1 MKTLPQR
8 KCIGCKS
15 SFDKKDLIRIV
26 KSPEGTISLD
36 KTGKKNGRGA
46 YICKNDKCLETAF
59 KKKQLDY
66 AFKEKV
72 EASVYET
79 LKKEF
84 EEQCQMIKE

>member
-8 KCIGCKS
+8 RCVGCRN

-36 KTGKKNGRGA
+36 ITGKKNGRGA
-46 YICKNDKCLETAF
+46 YICKNEKCLENAF

-66 AFKEKV
+66 AFKDKV
-72 EASVYET
+72 EAETYEI
-79 LKKEF
+79 LREEF
-84 EEQCQMIKE
+84 VKNVR